1 MTSCKDNADCKG
13 TVQIYADFWSSSEKG
28 EYTAYMFSVDNDS
41 YVKTDESQDKY
52 EYAYAVRCMKD
63 AE

>member
-1 MTSCKDNADCKG
+1 
-13 TVQIYADFWSSSEKG
+13 
-28 EYTAYMFSVDNDS
+28 MFSVDNDS